1 MPKNNF
7 TRTALTGACLLAAL
21 TLGATPAIQAA
32 TPVNTAANKA
42 SAQGQAFNQL
52 SHQFIEALWLLDPDA
67 ALYAGRYEQAAK
79 LPLPDAA
86 TRARQLAFAED
97 WLQRFANVD
106 EAKLS
111 VNQRTDLAQ
120 LRNKLESDRF
130 YLGSFREFEWNPAAY
145 GVASALD
152 LMLSTDYAPLP
163 TRLRALSERIA
174 AIPAYYRA
182 AQASIKNPTLEHTQ
196 LAIRQAPGN
205 VSVLDDVAKAGQSA
219 KALKPAEKALLA
231 ERIAAAKGA
240 IQGQIDFLKGLEKEL
255 LANPASAR
263 SFRIGAAL
271 YEPKFKLDIQSGR
284 SAEQT
289 YEKALAAR
297 EQLLAQMDQLADQLW
312 AKTLGD
318 APKPADRTAKIGQVI
333 AKLSERHVAR
343 ADFFKEIRRQIP
355 VLQDW
360 VVKHDLLTMDAKKP
374 LVVRET
380 PVYARGVA
388 GAGIEAPG
396 PYRPQDRTY
405 YSVTP
410 MDDISDAEAESNLR
424 EYNHWML
431 QILNIHEA
439 IPGHYTQLVYA
450 NKSPSLVKALF
461 GNGAMVEGWAVF
473 SERLMLESGYG
484 GNEPEMWLMWCKW
497 NLRSVT
503 NTILDYS
510 VHVKGI
516 SEAEALDMLIRQAFQ
531 TEQEA
536 REKWRRVQLSSV
548 QLTSYFSGYSEI
560 MELREARKAQLGD
573 KFKVKAFN
581 EQFLSYGSAPVHVI
595 RELMM
600 QR

>member
-7 TRTALTGACLLAAL
+7 KRTALTASLLAAL
-21 TLGATPAIQAA
+21 TLGATPAAHAA
-32 TPVNTAANKA
+32 TSAKAAATAP
-42 SAQGQAFNQL
+42 AQDAAFNKL
-52 SHQFIEALWLLDPDA
+52 SHQFIEALWQVDPDA

-79 LPLPDAA
+79 LPIPDAA
-86 TRARQLAFAED
+86 ARARQLAFAED
-97 WLQRFANVD
+97 WLQRFAAVD
-106 EAKLS
+106 EAKLT

-130 YLGSFREFEWNPAAY
+130 YLATFREFEWNPAAY
-145 GVASALD
+145 GVAGALD
-152 LMLSTDYAPLP
+152 LMLTTEYAAQPQ
-163 TRLRALSERIA
+163 RLRALSGRIA
-174 AIPAYYRA
+174 GIPAYYRA
-182 AQASIKNPTLEHTQ
+182 AQASINKPTLEHTQ
-196 LAIRQAPGN
+196 LAISQAPGN
-205 VSVLDDVAKAGQSA
+205 ISVLDDVAKAAQAS
-219 KALKPAEKALLA
+219 KALKPAEKAQLI
-231 ERIAAAKGA
+231 ERLEAARAAVKGYV
-240 IQGQIDFLKGLEKEL
+240 DFLKDVEKS
-255 LANPASAR
+255 LAADPASAR

-271 YEPKFKLDIQSGR
+271 YEPKFKLDIQSGG
-284 SAEQT
+284 SAAQM
-289 YEKALAAR
+289 YEKAVAAR
-297 EQLLAQMDQLADQLW
+297 EQLLLQMDKLADQLW
-312 AKTLGD
+312 AQVLGD
-318 APKPADRTAKIGQVI
+318 AAKPADRTAKIGQVI

-343 ADFFKEIRRQIP
+343 ADFYKEIRRQIP

-405 YSVTP
+405 YNVTP
-410 MDDISDAEAESNLR
+410 MDDISDAQAESNLR

-473 SERLMLESGYG
+473 SERMMLESGYG
-484 GNEPEMWLMWCKW
+484 NNEPEMWLMWCKW

-516 SEAEALDMLIRQAFQ
+516 SEQEALDMLIRQAFQ

-536 REKWRRVQLSSV
+536 REKWRRVQLTSV

-560 MELREARKAQLGD
+560 MELREQQKAQLGD

-581 EQFLSYGSAPVHVI
+581 EKFLSYGSAPVHVI
-595 RELMM
+595 RALMVGKA
-600 QR
+600 R